1 MADHKITLCSYRIKK
16 VILQMTKVTV
26 FGSGTKVLLVVF
38 VASGYA
44 HECD

>member
-1 MADHKITLCSYRIKK
+1 
-16 VILQMTKVTV
+16 MTKVTV

-44 HECD
+44 HECDWSRRGIIVDIWSVM